1 MARRN
6 KYDLMSLEDL
16 SYKSIRRFLLK
27 LFDEHGYDTPGLD
40 AKILIMDASQ
50 LSHADLLVESSTI
63 PETRVIKK
71 INEYMNKRIK
81 GEPVDKII
89 GYKEFYGRKYKVSK
103 NVLSPRPDT
112 ETLVDLALDE
122 INKSGSKTVLELGTG
137 TGSVI
142 ISIILEKKGVIATA
156 VDISDDALKIAKY
169 NARVYS
175 VSKRINFFKSSWFET
190 VSGTYDVIIS
200 NPPYISKMEMGL
212 LSPEVSKFDPFI
224 SLYGGEDGLAAYREI
239 INKAGSYL
247 NPRGVVI
254 FEIGYLQAEAV
265 TKLLLEGG
273 FINISVSK
281 DMSGNNRVVKAYK
294 SK

>member
-122 INKSGSKTVLELGTG
+122 INKSGSKT
-137 TGSVI
+137 
-142 ISIILEKKGVIATA
+142 K
-156 VDISDDALKIAKY
+156 
-169 NARVYS
+169 
-175 VSKRINFFKSSWFET
+175 W
-190 VSGTYDVIIS
+190 
-200 NPPYISKMEMGL
+200 
-212 LSPEVSKFDPFI
+212 
-224 SLYGGEDGLAAYREI
+224 
-239 INKAGSYL
+239 
-247 NPRGVVI
+247 
-254 FEIGYLQAEAV
+254 
-265 TKLLLEGG
+265 
-273 FINISVSK
+273 
-281 DMSGNNRVVKAYK
+281 
-294 SK
+294 